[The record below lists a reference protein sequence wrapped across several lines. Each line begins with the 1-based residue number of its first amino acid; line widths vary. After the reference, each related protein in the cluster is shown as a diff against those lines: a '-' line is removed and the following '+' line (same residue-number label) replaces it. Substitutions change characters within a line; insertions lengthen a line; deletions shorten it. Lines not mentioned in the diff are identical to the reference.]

1 MSAVLC
7 KMGAVERSTRSAM
20 QLTALS
26 HETLYFTNFKLRI
39 LFICTIHSGTIGIIN
54 PLIETAPS
62 WVDER
67 SRSLILGRSF
77 LKTKIDISLF
87 LEIRS
92 QPNPHSWNKNWLQ
105 VRPRWKL
112 CILHPL
118 TERKKKGSLCSF
130 YAKFYLSWRKFGRY
144 LNAPTKSK
152 GVTTFYKYFLMVVLM
167 LLLNRVPNLM
177 FNLDRE
183 TWQRFNWPKEGVD
196 FPRTFAP
203 RSVQIRKTGNEHKWV
218 TQDTHWQASGG
229 HAPYLMFV
237 VF

>member
-118 TERKKKGSLCSF
+118 TERKKKWSLYSS
-130 YAKFYLSWRKFGRY
+130 YAKFVLKKIRQAWTLQRNLKVWLLS
-144 LNAPTKSK
+144 TSI
-152 GVTTFYKYFLMVVLM
+152 FLWWCSCCCWTEFQILC
-167 LLLNRVPNLM
+167 LIWT
-177 FNLDRE
+177 E
-183 TWQRFNWPKEGVD
+183 KHGSASNWPKEGVD